1 MSGELKAFQRRMAA
15 AVMEPLTRRETMAR
29 RRRDGVRMEP
39 EAAAFVKPNDRLSS
53 FERLE
58 IYNRQY
64 WLRVLGSLRED
75 YPGLRAVLGQPRFDA
90 LMRAYLAACPST
102 SFTLRNLG
110 SRLEPWLAGQDLG
123 PKRALALD
131 MARLE
136 RAHIEAFDEADEP
149 KPTPE
154 DLADLR
160 ESTRL
165 RLQPHLRLLRLDH
178 PVDDLL
184 ILVRGDG
191 GGQRQALRRILAQ
204 GPREI
209 FLAVHRHD
217 LTVYYKRLG
226 PEAFRILDA
235 LQRRASLG
243 SALEAGFTGSALP
256 EAERPAFLQQAFQQ
270 WAAFGWFVRPGGRQN
285 PPVPSGGN
293 HAHSA

>member
-1 MSGELKAFQRRMAA
+1 
-15 AVMEPLTRRETMAR
+15 MEPLTSRETMAH
-29 RRRDGVRMEP
+29 RRRDGVRMER
-39 EAAAFVKPNDRLSS
+39 EAAAFVKPNDRLTS
-53 FERLE
+53 FQRLE

-110 SRLEPWLAGQDLG
+110 SRLAPWLLEQDLG
-123 PKRALALD
+123 PRRDLALD

-136 RAHIEAFDEADEP
+136 WAHIEAFDEAAEP
-149 KPTPE
+149 LPSQE

-165 RLQPHLRLLRLDH
+165 GLQPHLRLLRLDH

-184 ILVRGDG
+184 ILVRRAGDG
-191 GGQRQALRRILAQ
+191 SDGDGSPEAARGGRRQALRRILAQ
-204 GPREI
+204 GPREL

-217 LTVYYKRLG
+217 LPVYYKRLA
-226 PEAFRILDA
+226 PEAFRILAA
-235 LQRRASLG
+235 LQTGAGLG
-243 SALEAGFTGSALP
+243 GALEAGFQDSALP
-256 EAERPAFLQQAFQQ
+256 EPERPAFLQQAFQQ
-270 WAAFGWFVRPGGRQN
+270 WAAFGWFARPGVPQDS
-285 PPVPSGGN
+285 PTPSGGS
-293 HAHSA
+293 HVHRA